1 MAQSAETGLRHAAEA
16 RRILALAGIADAAL
30 ERALVAVP
38 RAPFGIEVAEPG
50 AADGDAAAAAQA
62 SPARC
67 MRWVH
72 ALGAQPGEHIV
83 HVGAGSGFVT
93 AILAELVGVT
103 GRVTAIEID
112 PDRADLARSRLVP
125 WANVTVLC
133 ADGADW
139 PQEPVERVFVS
150 VAVTHPAT
158 PWLSLLGL
166 GGRLVFPF
174 GPPPEDAA
182 APAANARA
190 VAVLAVERRQR
201 GYAAHC
207 LETTLSTRAA
217 GRLAA
222 TGGAANP
229 LRRAFGRGGL
239 AHIRSLRLD
248 ATPETP
254 RLWLFS
260 PEWSLSYDPPPG
272 G

>member
-16 RRILALAGIADAAL
+16 RRVLALAGLADAAL
-30 ERALVAVP
+30 ERALLTVP
-38 RAPFGIEVAEPG
+38 RAAFGIEMAEPD
-50 AADGDAAAAAQA
+50 AADGDAAAAARA
-62 SPARC
+62 T
-67 MRWVH
+67 MVH

-83 HVGAGSGFVT
+83 HIGAGSGYVT
-93 AILAELVGVT
+93 AILAEMVGVT

-112 PDRADLARSRLVP
+112 PARAGAARARLVP

-133 ADGADW
+133 TDGADW

-150 VAVTHPAT
+150 VVVTHPAT
-158 PWLSLLGL
+158 AWLSFLVV

-174 GPPPEDAA
+174 GPPPDGAA
-182 APAANARA
+182 AAVSPRA
-190 VAVLAVERRQR
+190 VAVLAVERRPR

-207 LETTLSTRAA
+207 IASTPSTRAA

-222 TGGAANP
+222 AGGAANP

-260 PEWSLSYDPPPG
+260 PEWSLSYDPPPAA
-272 G
+272 